1 MTRVAN
7 LLRSWTKAVKRGAR
21 VGTGAGRRPVAGER
35 PTPIYV
41 SPRVLALIVTV
52 AVAAVALVLYAAPTV
67 PAVALGGAALAIVL
81 SFPVRA
87 LSHVMPRPLAI
98 LVTVLGMVGL
108 VALGL
113 FYLVPLLIQQ
123 LRDLVVQVPTIAN
136 GANRLLLDLISFLN
150 ERNLLPASDPEEFG
164 RSVVNDL
171 FDRARNLTE
180 NLLRGLVGFIPRAFG
195 FGIALFGVL
204 FVAVYLL
211 ADIRKVKAAYLRAA
225 PVHYR
230 RDARDLWDAFGES
243 LSRYL
248 GGLAIVVVIQGV
260 LAALALYLLDV
271 PYAILLGAWVSA
283 TAIIPYLGAF
293 LGGIPAVIVAAV
305 FEDADPTIESTTTRV
320 ILVIVVYTLIQQL
333 EGNFLTP
340 RIQGNALH
348 VHPILVL
355 LAVIGG
361 GELAGLAGV
370 VFAVPAIAVLRVF
383 FDFLRVRL
391 KTETRQASDPG
402 RRGNS

>member
-1 MTRVAN
+1 MKQNR
-7 LLRSWTKAVKRGAR
+7 LLAAWRRALRRGAR
-21 VGTGAGRRPVAGER
+21 SGGEGGGAGPTAGSQ

-41 SPRVLALIVTV
+41 SARVLAGIVALAV
-52 AVAAVALVLYAAPTV
+52 AVLALFLYAAPTV
-67 PAVALGGAALAIVL
+67 PIVALGGMALAIVL

-87 LSHVMPRPLAI
+87 LSHAMPRPLAI
-98 LVTVLGMVGL
+98 LVTVLGL
-108 VALGL
+108 LGL
-113 FYLVPLLIQQ
+113 IALAFFYLVPLLIQQ

-136 GANRLLLDLISFLN
+136 GANRLLLDLIDFLD
-150 ERNLLPASDPEEFG
+150 ERQLLPGSDPEEFG
-164 RSVVNDL
+164 QSLVNEL
-171 FDRARNLTE
+171 FDRAQSLTE

-195 FGIALFGVL
+195 FGVALFGVL
-204 FVAVYLL
+204 FVGVYLL
-211 ADIRKVKAAYLRAA
+211 VDVRMVKAAYLRTA
-225 PVHYR
+225 PRAYR
-230 RDARDLWDAFGES
+230 RDARDLWNAFGES

-248 GGLAIVVVIQGV
+248 GGLAVVVVIQGA
-260 LAALALYLLDV
+260 LAAFALYLLDV

-293 LGGIPAVIVAAV
+293 IGGIPAVIVAAV
-305 FEDADPTIESTTTRV
+305 FEDASPTIVSTTTRV
-320 ILVIVVYTLIQQL
+320 ILVIVVYTLIQQF

-361 GELAGLAGV
+361 GELAGLAGI
-370 VFAVPAIAVLRVF
+370 VFAVPAVAVLRVF

-391 KTETRQASDPG
+391 RTNPE
-402 RRGNS
+402 